1 MSRIEM
7 SIEEYQDMKNKI
19 KRLED
24 ALNLVSKDA
33 ATYKEKIEKAKA
45 LLIDLENEGLINRL
59 FAWKNIFKPL
69 KNLFNKT
76 VKNT

>member
-24 ALNLVSKDA
+24 ALNLVSKEA
-33 ATYKEKIEKAKA
+33 AEYKEKIEKAKA
-45 LLIDLENEGLINRL
+45 LVVDLENEGLINRL